1 VSAAARGT
9 PTDSMAVAHSTLD
22 TSVSPSMPT
31 ADSEGTT
38 DFFGL
43 QGTTK
48 KNKLNVKTKK
58 LDIHQIKKKNSSTWE
73 ACLWAVTDD
82 SSGSEVL

>member
-1 VSAAARGT
+1 MSAAARGT

-22 TSVSPSMPT
+22 TSVSPSMPS
-31 ADSEGTT
+31 ADSEGIT

-43 QGTTK
+43 QGTIGTTK

-58 LDIHQIKKKNSSTWE
+58 